1 MMPLS
6 PYLEMFAEHLK
17 YVEVTLDSEPS
28 STIYSILKSKII

>member
-17 YVEVTLDSEPS
+17 YVEVTIDLSF
-28 STIYSILKSKII
+28 LQQFNQF